1 MCVFVQIIDPL
12 FICLS
17 FEMRLLAQIRAYLQA
32 QLQAEENGVKSRFQA
47 SSRALRL
54 VKKALP
60 LLTKAR
66 LLLPRAK
73 LPNAAHNLLGT
84 LDLAA
89 SSLQTAM
96 PHLEGIHKSRQQE
109 LKTHAA
115 KVAQAPQEARRLR
128 LRVLAAMRSAE
139 RAAALDRKR
148 QGVAARAARLAR
160 RSVAPAAPAPLLL
173 LVAAA
178 ANLVE
183 AEQDNMV
190 AEAEDNMVS
199 EPAHAEDMV
208 SEAEQ
213 DFGTEPEDTVSE
225 ADSDEVREDG
235 ELCIELFGD
244 PVCTE
249 IYLDV

>member
-1 MCVFVQIIDPL
+1 
-12 FICLS
+12 
-17 FEMRLLAQIRAYLQA
+17 
-32 QLQAEENGVKSRFQA
+32 
-47 SSRALRL
+47 
-54 VKKALP
+54 
-60 LLTKAR
+60 
-66 LLLPRAK
+66 
-73 LPNAAHNLLGT
+73 
-84 LDLAA
+84 
-89 SSLQTAM
+89 
-96 PHLEGIHKSRQQE
+96 
-109 LKTHAA
+109 
-115 KVAQAPQEARRLR
+115 
-128 LRVLAAMRSAE
+128 
-139 RAAALDRKR
+139 
-148 QGVAARAARLAR
+148 
-160 RSVAPAAPAPLLL
+160 
-173 LVAAA
+173 
-178 ANLVE
+178 VE